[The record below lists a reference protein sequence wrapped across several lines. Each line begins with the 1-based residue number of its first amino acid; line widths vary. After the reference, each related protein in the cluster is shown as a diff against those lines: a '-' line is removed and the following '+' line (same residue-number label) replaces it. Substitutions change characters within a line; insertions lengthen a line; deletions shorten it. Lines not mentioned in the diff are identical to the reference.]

1 MKSEMT
7 KCSKCIYASWLGKEG
22 QLNCL
27 CDDGCEFKEKET
39 RVFEIEFNG
48 EKLLVRQFNYYNNLD
63 GELVC
68 LTIHRN
74 EEVFKLSNE
83 VLSAPHCRCFLNKTE
98 VVGLLKATKS
108 RVIK

>member
-1 MKSEMT
+1 MKSEMP

-22 QLNCL
+22 QFHCL
-27 CDDGCEFKEKET
+27 CDDGCEFKEKENKS
-39 RVFEIEFNG
+39 FEIEFNG

-74 EEVFKLSNE
+74 EGVIKLSNE
-83 VLSAPHCRCFLNKTE
+83 VLSAPYCRCFLNKTE